1 MQHSEHD
8 DPIRGVIF
16 DIQKFCIHDGPGI
29 RTTVFLKGCPLR
41 CVWCHNPESRETSRE
56 ISFSA
61 DKCIGCGWC
70 FRSCPH
76 GAHVMAEER
85 HVFLRERCQRCG
97 VCAEQ
102 CYARAIEVI
111 GRLVTVEDVLAEV
124 LKDRVFYE
132 QSGGGMTLSGGEPL
146 MQIAFTEALL
156 AAAKSA
162 GLHTCVETC
171 GFAAWE
177 PLARIRDKVNLFLF
191 DLKETDDAR
200 HREYTGVPLAPIL
213 ENLRKLHDTG
223 AKIVLRLPII
233 PTLNDRPEHF
243 AAVARLRRGLPG
255 LTDVEIMPY
264 HRLGVGKRD
273 RLGLPGEGFG
283 VIEMPDEATV
293 ARWRKAVAGAFQLC

>member
-41 CVWCHNPESRETSRE
+41 CVWCHNPESRETGRE

-76 GAHVMAEER
+76 GAHVMEEGR

-111 GRLVTVEDVLAEV
+111 GRTVTVEDTLAEV

-146 MQIAFTEALL
+146 MQPAFTEALL
-156 AAAKSA
+156 AGAKSA

-171 GFAAWE
+171 GFADWE
-177 PLARIRDKVNLFLF
+177 PLARIRGQVDLFLF

-200 HREYTGVPLAPIL
+200 HRAYTGVPLAPIL

-233 PTLNDRPEHF
+233 PTLNDRPGHF
-243 AAVARLRRGLPG
+243 AAVVRLRRELPG

-273 RLGLPGEGFG
+273 RLGLPGEDFG
-283 VIEMPDEATV
+283 VIDMPDEATV
-293 ARWRKAVAGAFQLC
+293 ARWRKAVAERPL